1 MIPKV
6 VIVGRPNV
14 GKSSLLNMLAGRMVS
29 IVDPTPGVTRDRIS
43 TYAHLIPP
51 EGGDTLCIE
60 IIDTGGHGIVDS
72 QNLTDDVERQI
83 ALGIAEAD
91 LILFLIDAQTGVLPL
106 DIDVAK
112 LLREQGCSPVQIDL
126 PAPPEEEEE
135 KGSKRKKGKTA
146 QKKADKATMKQAR
159 GGKGRPVLLVAN
171 KVDDRKFEGAA
182 QDAARLG
189 YGSPVMISTT
199 SRHNREEFVDV
210 LRRSVLTAAAQRSSA
225 MGEPRPQFD
234 AAPDA
239 GIKVAIVGKRN
250 AGKST
255 LVNAF
260 AGADRVIVSEVE
272 GTTRDSVDVRFEL
285 GEHVFT
291 AIDTAGVRKRKS
303 IAGDIEFYSTH
314 RAMRS
319 IRRADVTLLLIDATV
334 PVSQV
339 DEQLS
344 MEIQREFKPCCIVV
358 SKWDLVEHEHTQEE
372 YAKYLEKH
380 LRGFSYAPVA
390 FISAKNNDGIREVLS
405 AVLSLHEQAGHR
417 VPTSEL
423 NEAFKKITDAKQPA
437 AIGGKRFKIY
447 YVTQLDVRPPTIALF
462 VNAPFLF
469 DAGYQRYMMNRMRE
483 LLPFSEVPIKLLVRG
498 KEERSE
504 DEVEKREARRKKERT
519 YEVPVKREPRRKKER
534 A

>member
-43 TYAHLIPP
+43 TYASLLPP
-51 EGGDTLCIE
+51 EGGDSLCIE
-60 IIDTGGHGIVDS
+60 IIDTGGHGIIDS

-91 LILFLIDAQTGVLPL
+91 LILFLIDSHTGVLPL
-106 DIDVAK
+106 DIEVAK
-112 LLREQGCSPVQIDL
+112 LLRMQGCAPVKIDL
-126 PAPPEEEEE
+126 PAPPEEEE
-135 KGSKRKKGKTA
+135 KGGKRKKGKAA
-146 QKKADKATMKQAR
+146 QKKADKATMKKAKT
-159 GGKGRPVLLVAN
+159 GAGRPVLLVAN
-171 KVDDRKFEGAA
+171 KVDDRKYEGAA

-189 YGSPVMISTT
+189 YGAPVMISTT
-199 SRHNREEFVDV
+199 SRHNHDEFIDT
-210 LRRSVLTAAAQRSSA
+210 LRRAVLTAAAQRSLA

-239 GIKVAIVGKRN
+239 GIKIAIVGKRN

-319 IRRADVTLLLIDATV
+319 IRRADVVLLLIDATV

-380 LRGFSYAPVA
+380 LRGFNYAPVA
-390 FISAKNNDGIREVLS
+390 FISAKKDEGIRDVLS

-498 KEERSE
+498 KEERAE
-504 DEVEKREARRKKERT
+504 DEVERRESRRRKERSD
-519 YEVPVKREPRRKKER
+519 EEPVRREPRRRRER
-534 A
+534 P